1 VALAVLEKLVRTGQ
15 IGRGDRVAVI
25 STAHGLKFS
34 DFKVGYHEGTLP
46 GIASALRNPSVRLPA
61 TLGAVQDAI
70 AARFG
75 HAGGDR

>member
-1 VALAVLEKLVRTGQ
+1 VIRKGEKV
-15 IGRGDRVAVI
+15 VVV

-34 DFKVGYHEGTLP
+34 DFKVGYHDGTLAGVRP
-46 GIASALRNPSVRLPA
+46 ALRNPAVQLTP

-75 HAGGDR
+75 RG